1 VQYLEKHGY
10 SPEAVARI
18 ENTREMLAAVL
29 DAINKNIKSAV
40 ENYKK

>member
-1 VQYLEKHGY
+1 VEYLESHGY
-10 SPEAVARI
+10 SPEAVARV
-18 ENTREMLAAVL
+18 ENIRETLAAVL